1 MKRTQRAAGF
11 SLIELLAVLLIAAVL
26 AAIALPAIGKA
37 RQSSGVEQSLAN
49 LVTLGVAHVLYAAD
63 WNGRQVTW
71 AVDDLAAFGDDVGDY
86 CDNHGGCYSFGD
98 PGCHPPL
105 LVGWGSGAGGSG
117 LWGFWPCLFAGHNW
131 AVNPIGFPGGQGLD
145 GFGNFRFPNFKAFHD
160 YVNGRFYDPT
170 FYAPNDTVPYELALP
185 LFGDPNEFNTEGNP
199 PIWCSYVLS
208 PAAMYDPDVMR
219 SNAAGGW
226 QNPWDLDYGFQS
238 PGLFQAQYPDLK
250 TQMIEH
256 HWLQGPPADCN
267 PNWPGSGSFEGCE
280 PYYFNHGIDSTPATL
295 FYDGHVR
302 LLPNTEVYAAD
313 QQILKQTGGVDGLWH
328 RGTPFNTGY
337 GPRDPGGY
345 FIEYGYDGVPLSH
358 HILTTD
364 GILGRDTL
372 GGMPSIALSPSTFQ
386 FRRSPQRPSDISP
399 VVQSN
404 LSTFTLTTSDGDQP

>member
-1 MKRTQRAAGF
+1 MKRTHRAAGF
-11 SLIELLAVLLIAAVL
+11 SFIELLAVLLIVAVL
-26 AAIALPAIGKA
+26 AAIALPAIGKV
-37 RQSSGVEQSLAN
+37 RQTSGVEQSLAN

-71 AVDDLAAFGDDVGDY
+71 AVDDLGVYGSVENYCAA
-86 CDNHGGCYSFGD
+86 HGGY
-98 PGCHPPL
+98 PPL
-105 LVGWGSGAGGSG
+105 LAGWGCIVYGDCA
-117 LWGFWPCLFAGHNW
+117 LYAYRPCLSSGHNW
-131 AVNPIGFPGGQGLD
+131 AVKPIGFPDGQGVD
-145 GFGNFRFPNFKAFHD
+145 GFGNFRFLNFKAFHD

-170 FYAPNDTVPYELALP
+170 FYAPNDTVPYEVAALFFESP
-185 LFGDPNEFNTEGNP
+185 WEYDPQGNP
-199 PIWCSYVLS
+199 PIWSSYVLS

-256 HWLQGPPADCN
+256 HWLQEPPADCN
-267 PNWPGSGSFEGCE
+267 PNWGGPWGRGCE
-280 PYYFNHGIDSTPATL
+280 PYYFNHGIDSTPVTL

-302 LLPNTEVYAAD
+302 LLPNAEVFVSD
-313 QQILKQTGGVDGLWH
+313 QQVLKQTGGVDGLWH
-328 RGTPFNTGY
+328 RGTPFNTY
-337 GPRDPGGY
+337 RDPGGPGGY

-386 FRRSPQRPSDISP
+386 FRRPPQRPPDISP
-399 VVQSN
+399 VVQTN
-404 LSTFTLTTSDGDQP
+404 LFSLTLTISDGDQP

>member
-1 MKRTQRAAGF
+1 MRGRQRVAGF
-11 SLIELLAVLLIAAVL
+11 TLIELLVVLLIVAVL

-37 RQSSGVEQSLAN
+37 RQASGVEQSLAN
-49 LVTLGVAHVLYAAD
+49 LVTLSVAHVMYAAD
-63 WNGRQVTW
+63 WNGRQITW
-71 AVDDLAAFGDDVGDY
+71 ARDDLGVYGNVQNYCAA
-86 CDNHGGCYSFGD
+86 HGGCDDSDD
-98 PGCHPPL
+98 PSCFPP
-105 LVGWGSGAGGSG
+105 VVAGWGCNSDGNCG
-117 LWGFWPCLFAGHNW
+117 LYAYRPCFFVGHNW
-131 AVNPIGFPGGQGLD
+131 AVNPIGFPGGQGVD
-145 GFGNFRFPNFKAFHD
+145 GFGNFRFLNFKAFHD

-170 FYAPNDTVPYELALP
+170 FYAPNDTIPYELAAP
-185 LFGDPNEFNTEGNP
+185 FFDSPWEYDATSMV

-256 HWLQGPPADCN
+256 NWVQNPPAECN
-267 PNWPGSGSFEGCE
+267 PAPPPIPGYGGCV
-280 PYYFNHGIDSTPATL
+280 PYFFNHGIDSTPVTL

-328 RGTPFNTGY
+328 RGTPFNTY
-337 GPRDPGGY
+337 YDPWDPGGY
-345 FIEYGYDGVPLSH
+345 FIEYGYDGAPLSH

-386 FRRSPQRPSDISP
+386 FRRPRQRPPDISP
-399 VVQSN
+399 VIQSN
-404 LSTFTLTTSDGDQP
+404 LFVFTLTTSDGDQP

>member
-1 MKRTQRAAGF
+1 MTRSRRFMGF
-11 SLIELLAVLLIAAVL
+11 TIVDLLIFLVVVTVL
-26 AAIALPAIGKA
+26 ISLALPTLA
-37 RQSSGVEQSLAN
+37 RARGDSMVQESMAN
-49 LVTLGVAHVLYAAD
+49 LSMLSVAHVMYAAD

-71 AVDDLAAFGDDVGDY
+71 VVDDLGVYDSVQDY
-86 CDNHGGCYSFGD
+86 CDAHGYCDYYGG

-105 LVGWGSGAGGSG
+105 LAGWGCDVNDYCRVYAYRPCV
-117 LWGFWPCLFAGHNW
+117 LWSYNW
-131 AVNPIGFPGGQGLD
+131 AVNPIGFPGMQEAVD
-145 GFGNFRFPNFKAFHD
+145 GFGHFRLANSKAFHD

-170 FYAPNDTVPYELALP
+170 FYAPNDTVPYDLALP

-199 PIWCSYVLS
+199 PIWVSYVLS

-250 TQMIEH
+250 THMIEH
-256 HWLQGPPADCN
+256 NWVQNPPAECN
-267 PNWPGSGSFEGCE
+267 PAPPPPFGYGVCE
-280 PYYFNHGIDSTPATL
+280 PYYFNHGIDSTPVTL

-313 QQILKQTGGVDGLWH
+313 QLILKQTGGVDGLWH
-328 RGTPFNTGY
+328 RGTPFGEDGY
-337 GPRDPGGY
+337 Y
-345 FIEYGYDGVPLSH
+345 ISYGYDGAPLSH

-372 GGMPSIALSPSTFQ
+372 GGMPSMPVDWPRQWAPKK
-386 FRRSPQRPSDISP
+386 RRPPTAADRPDASHS
-399 VVQSN
+399 
-404 LSTFTLTTSDGDQP
+404 FTLTLDEGG

>member
-1 MKRTQRAAGF
+1 MKRTPRAAGF
-11 SLIELLAVLLIAAVL
+11 SLIELVVVLLIVAVL

-37 RQSSGVEQSLAN
+37 RQTSGVEQSLAN
-49 LVTLGVAHVLYAAD
+49 LVTLSVAHVLYAAD

-71 AVDDLAAFGDDVGDY
+71 AVDDLGSYDSVQNY
-86 CDNHGGCYSFGD
+86 CDAHGDCNSNGD
-98 PGCHPPL
+98 PGCYPPL
-105 LVGWGSGAGGSG
+105 LVGWGCNTNGNCGSYAYR
-117 LWGFWPCLFAGHNW
+117 PCYSSVHNW
-131 AVNPIGFPGGQGLD
+131 AVHPIGFPGMQEAVP
-145 GFGNFRFPNFKAFHD
+145 GFGNFRFPNAKAFHD

-170 FYAPNDTVPYELALP
+170 FYAPNDTVPYDLALP
-185 LFGDPNEFNTEGNP
+185 LFGDPTEFNTEGNP
-199 PIWCSYVLS
+199 PIWVSYVLS

-226 QNPWDLDYGFQS
+226 QSPWDLDYGFQS

-250 TQMIEH
+250 THMIEH

-267 PNWPGSGSFEGCE
+267 PNWGGPWGGGFNGCE

-302 LLPNTEVYAAD
+302 LLPNTEVFDAD

-328 RGTPFNTGY
+328 RGTPFGADGY
-337 GPRDPGGY
+337 Y
-345 FIEYGYDGVPLSH
+345 ISFGYDGAPLSH

-372 GGMPSIALSPSTFQ
+372 GGMPPMPVDGPRQWT
-386 FRRSPQRPSDISP
+386 PKKPRPATAADRPDAS
-399 VVQSN
+399 QS
-404 LSTFTLTTSDGDQP
+404 FTLTPDEGN

>member
-1 MKRTQRAAGF
+1 MKRTPRAAGF
-11 SLIELLAVLLIAAVL
+11 SRIELLAVLLIVAVL

-49 LVTLGVAHVLYAAD
+49 LVTLSVAHVMYAAD

-71 AVDDLAAFGDDVGDY
+71 AVDDLGFYNSVQNY
-86 CDNHGGCYSFGD
+86 CDAHGGY
-98 PGCHPPL
+98 PPL
-105 LVGWGSGAGGSG
+105 LAGWGCNTDGNCLLYAYRPCVGG
-117 LWGFWPCLFAGHNW
+117 GHNW
-131 AVNPIGFPGGQGLD
+131 AVHPIGFPGMQQAVP
-145 GFGNFRFPNFKAFHD
+145 GFGNFRIPNSKAFHD

-170 FYAPNDTVPYELALP
+170 FYAPNDTVPYDLALP

-199 PIWCSYVLS
+199 PIWVSYVLS

-256 HWLQGPPADCN
+256 NWVQGPPADCN
-267 PNWPGSGSFEGCE
+267 PNWEGYGFFDGCE
-280 PYYFNHGIDSTPATL
+280 PYYFNHGIDSTPVTL

-302 LLPNTEVYAAD
+302 LLPNTEVFAAD

-328 RGTPFNTGY
+328 RGTPFGEDGY
-337 GPRDPGGY
+337 Y
-345 FIEYGYDGVPLSH
+345 ISYGYDGVPLSH

-372 GGMPSIALSPSTFQ
+372 GGMPPIALSPSTFQ
-386 FRRSPQRPSDISP
+386 FRRPPQRPPDISP
-399 VVQSN
+399 VAQSN
-404 LSTFTLTTSDGDQP
+404 SFDFTLTTSDGDQP

>member
-1 MKRTQRAAGF
+1 MRGRQRVAGF
-11 SLIELLAVLLIAAVL
+11 SLIELLAVLLIVAVL
-26 AAIALPAIGKA
+26 AAIALPAVGKA
-37 RQSSGVEQSLAN
+37 RQTSGVDQSLAN

-71 AVDDLAAFGDDVGDY
+71 ARDDLGVYGSVEEYNEAY
-86 CDNHGGCYSFGD
+86 GGCQD
-98 PGCHPPL
+98 PWNPSDPTCHPPIL
-105 LVGWGSGAGGSG
+105 AGWGCNAGGNCG
-117 LWGFWPCLFAGHNW
+117 LYAYWMSSPAYHW
-131 AVNPIGFPGGQGLD
+131 AVNPIGFPGGQGVD
-145 GFGNFRFPNFKAFHD
+145 GFGNFRLANSKALHD

-170 FYAPNDTVPYELALP
+170 FYAPNDTVPYDLAAP
-185 LFGDPNEFNTEGNP
+185 FFESVWEYEPEGNP
-199 PIWCSYVLS
+199 PIWVSYVLS
-208 PAAMYDPDVMR
+208 PAAMFDPDVMR

-256 HWLQGPPADCN
+256 NWVQNPPAECN
-267 PNWPGSGSFEGCE
+267 PAPPPIPGYGGCV
-280 PYYFNHGIDSTPATL
+280 PYFFNHGIDSTPVTL

-302 LLPNTEVYAAD
+302 LLPNTEVFDAD

-328 RGTPFNTGY
+328 RGTPFNTYKDHG
-337 GPRDPGGY
+337 GPGGY

-372 GGMPSIALSPSTFQ
+372 GGNPPMPVDRPRQWATKK
-386 FRRSPQRPSDISP
+386 RRPGTAADRPDAS
-399 VVQSN
+399 QS
-404 LSTFTLTTSDGDQP
+404 FTLTVDEGD